1 VYFASGAICGFGLFY
16 TFEVVF
22 LHYEDFRREYLVG
35 GLARDSLAACPI
47 EQFNVWLKQA
57 IEGDLRD
64 PTAMVL
70 GTIDNQGLPWQRMVL
85 MKGVSLEGF
94 VFYTNYDSAKAKA
107 IAATPQVSL
116 LFPWN
121 ELERQ
126 VIVGGTVEKVAVE
139 ESTRYFLSR
148 PRESQLAAWASQQSR
163 SIVNEEALLQQLQVI
178 KDRFGEGEIPLPDFW
193 GGFRVVP
200 QRIEFWQGGAHR
212 LHDRFLY
219 TRGSSHEWNIEQ
231 LQP

>member
-1 VYFASGAICGFGLFY
+1 M
-16 TFEVVF
+16 
-22 LHYEDFRREYLVG
+22 HYEDFRREYLAG
-35 GLARDSLAACPI
+35 GLARDSLAACPLA
-47 EQFNVWLKQA
+47 QFDVWLKQA
-57 IEGDLRD
+57 VESSLRD

-70 GTIDNQGLPWQRMVL
+70 ATVDDAGLPWQRIVL
-85 MKGVSLEGF
+85 MKGVSPAGF
-94 VFYTNYDSAKAKA
+94 VFYTNYESAKAKS

-116 LFPWN
+116 HFPWN

-126 VIVGGTVEKVAVE
+126 VIVGGTVEKISVE
-139 ESTRYFLSR
+139 ESTQYFLSR

-163 SIVNEEALLQQLQVI
+163 SIASEDALLQQLQAI
-178 KDRFGEGEIPLPDFW
+178 KDRFGNGEIPLPDFW

-200 QRIEFWQGGAHR
+200 QRMEFWQGGAHR

-219 TRGSSHEWNIEQ
+219 TRRSSNEWNIEQ